1 MENLNLEIK
10 SKILSFLKTGSSSS
24 SDIAGNI
31 GHNRQTVAKYLEIMK
46 THKLLSCHEVAQAKL
61 WGLSGKQKGY
71 TILVAD
77 EDKYIVEF
85 IKLTLE
91 QAGYRVIEA
100 YSGLDALDKINKEV
114 PDLVIVDQLLP
125 GISGCEICRNMKGCA
140 HTQHIPVVML
150 FSKDHRDKC
159 RDVAADNL
167 ISKPFD
173 PAELVARI
181 NTIIRRGAKDHI
193 LNPLTGLPGK
203 GSLMRE
209 LRRQLLRKDQFTV
222 YNFHLSGLRNF
233 KIEYSFRKGDEML
246 NLFSRILVEKT
257 KGDARRFVSHLSN
270 DEFVVMTNT
279 PKIKAEVSSALRKV
293 MPFFYGMKPKAKIML
308 KIRSTS
314 ASQLRHLKDAEGFL
328 RRNSIL

>member
-10 SKILSFLKTGSSSS
+10 GKILSFLKTGSSSS
-24 SDIAGNI
+24 SEIAENI

-46 THKLLSCHEVAQAKL
+46 THKLLHCHDIAQTKL
-61 WGLSGKQKGY
+61 WGLSERQKGY

-91 QAGYRVIEA
+91 QSGYRVIEA

-125 GISGCEICRNMKGCA
+125 GINGCEICRNMKGCA

-150 FSKDHRDKC
+150 YSKDHRDRC

-203 GSLMRE
+203 GAFMRE
-209 LRRQLLRKDQFTV
+209 LRRQLLRKDPFMF

-233 KIEYSFRKGDEML
+233 KLEYGFRKGDEML
-246 NLFSRILVEKT
+246 TLFSRILIEKT
-257 KGDARRFVSHLSN
+257 KGDERRFVAHLSN
-270 DEFVVMTNT
+270 DVFVAITNT
-279 PKIKAEVSSALRKV
+279 PKLKAEVSSALRKV
-293 MPFFYGMKPKAKIML
+293 MPFFSGAKPKAKIML
-308 KIRSTS
+308 KIRGTS
-314 ASQLRHLKDAEGFL
+314 ASQLRHLKNVEDYL
-328 RRNSIL
+328 RRNSLL

>member
-10 SKILSFLKTGSSSS
+10 GKILSFLKTGSSSS
-24 SDIAGNI
+24 SEIAENI

-46 THKLLSCHEVAQAKL
+46 THKLLSFHEVAQSKM
-61 WGLSGKQKGY
+61 WNLSPRQKAY

-91 QAGYRVIEA
+91 QTGYKVIEA
-100 YSGLDALDKINKEV
+100 FSGLDAFDKIKKEV
-114 PDLVIVDQLLP
+114 PDLVIINQLMP
-125 GISGCEICRNMKGCA
+125 GISGCEICRSMKGCA

-150 FSKDHRDKC
+150 YEKEHRDKC

-181 NTIIRRGAKDHI
+181 NTIIRRGAKDHVQ
-193 LNPLTGLPGK
+193 NPLTGLPGRNAFAK
-203 GSLMRE
+203 E
-209 LRRQLLRKDQFTV
+209 LRKQLLRNDNFFV
-222 YNFHLSGLRNF
+222 YNFHLSGVKNF
-233 KIEYSFRKGDEML
+233 KVAYSFRKGDEIL
-246 NLFSRILVEKT
+246 KLFSRILIEKT
-257 KGDARRFVSHLSN
+257 KGDDKRFISHLSN

-279 PKIKAEVSSALRKV
+279 PKLKAEVSSALRKI
-293 MPFFYGMKPKAKIML
+293 MPFFYGMKPKAKVML
-308 KIRSTS
+308 RIKS
-314 ASQLRHLKDAEGFL
+314 AKSSQLRHLKNVEDYL
-328 RRNSIL
+328 RRNSVL